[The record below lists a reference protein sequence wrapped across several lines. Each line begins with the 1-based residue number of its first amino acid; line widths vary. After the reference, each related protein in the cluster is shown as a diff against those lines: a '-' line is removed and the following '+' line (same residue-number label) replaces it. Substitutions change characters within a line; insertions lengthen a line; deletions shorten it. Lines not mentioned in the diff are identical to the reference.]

1 MPTIRDVA
9 RRAGVSVGTVS
20 HVLTGSGIVSLA
32 RRERVLKAIR
42 ELDYEPNSVARSL
55 KTRQT
60 MMLGAVISDITNP
73 FFPQLV
79 RGAEDAALKHHYM
92 LIAVN
97 TDDQADR
104 EREFLAMLLARKVDG
119 VLLVASP
126 NNHDQ
131 SHVLRALTS
140 GTPVVAVDRCPEG
153 VPIDAVHVNNRK
165 GVVMCMNHLI
175 RLRHR
180 RIGYLGGGW
189 DVHNAKDRLAGYVA
203 ALEDAKIPVDRSLIA
218 DGDYR
223 QVSGYRV
230 AKELCLRVNPP
241 TAIFAAN
248 AMMGIGAVQAIQELG
263 LRCPEEISLAVF
275 DDVPFGEIIQP
286 RLTTV
291 AQPAYDIGYRG
302 AELLISRIEGR
313 VAVKSPVRI
322 ELDPEL
328 VVRGST
334 APPAGPRPVPARSQ
348 RISL

>member
-20 HVLTGSGIVSLA
+20 HVLTGSGTVSET

-79 RGAEDAALKHHYM
+79 RGAEDAALNHHYM
-92 LIAVN
+92 LITVN

-104 EREFLAMLLARKVDG
+104 EREFLSLLLARKVDG

-126 NNHDQ
+126 NNQDQ
-131 SHVLRALTS
+131 SHVQRAFQS

-165 GVVMCMNHLI
+165 GVMMCMNHLI
-175 RLRHR
+175 RLGHR
-180 RIGYLGGGW
+180 RIAYLGGGW
-189 DVHNAKDRLAGYVA
+189 DVHNANDRLKGYLA
-203 ALEDAKIPVDRSLIA
+203 ALEEAEIPVDRSLVA
-218 DGDYR
+218 NGDYR
-223 QVSGYRV
+223 QLSGYRV
-230 AKELCLRVNPP
+230 AKDLCLRVDPP

-248 AMMGIGAVQAIQELG
+248 AMMGIGAVQAVQELG
-263 LRCPEEISLAVF
+263 LRCPEEISLAMF
-275 DDVPFGEIIQP
+275 DEVPFGEIIQP

-291 AQPAYDIGYRG
+291 AQPAYEIGHRA
-302 AELLISRIEGR
+302 AELLISRIER
-313 VAVKSPVRI
+313 RMEDHVPVRI

-328 VVRGST
+328 VVRAST
-334 APPAGPRPVPARSQ
+334 APPGPPRQLPASRAVA
-348 RISL
+348 RR